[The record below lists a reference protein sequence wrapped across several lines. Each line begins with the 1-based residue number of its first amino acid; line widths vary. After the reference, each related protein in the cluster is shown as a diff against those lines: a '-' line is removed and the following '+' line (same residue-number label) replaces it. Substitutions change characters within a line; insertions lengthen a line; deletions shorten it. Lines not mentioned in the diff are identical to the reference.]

1 VAVSADA
8 VRCPS
13 SRSLAQAALQVSP
26 KEWWRTFVEGHNNYY
41 RRAHRH
47 LRSTGSE

>member
-1 VAVSADA
+1 MGGGQ
-8 VRCPS
+8 R
-13 SRSLAQAALQVSP
+13 RRRALPIGNVSP
-26 KEWWRTFVEGHNNYY
+26 KEWWRTFVEGHNNYN